1 MWKRGD
7 IQKGAGMMKNIIR
20 VNTGV
25 LAAFCCL
32 GLAENVMATDFDGI
46 TATNIAQVAPG
57 TTNYFLGKLGIG
69 TNNPA
74 TPLHVVGNA
83 RIDGTLR
90 VFQGSSP
97 AGNMGIEGLSAGP
110 TSGVTNGLWIGGGA
124 GVGAAGS
131 SWLALGFNTGNSCIG
146 SYWSAVGYY
155 AAYRSPG
162 ASNLFLG
169 SYAYWGDTN
178 IVCTNVTM
186 LGAHTYYIWTAATNK
201 LGRKDN
207 ILILGSSQSAYLSGS
222 LYVAGDGLIEGN
234 FTVKSN
240 LVVGTGTATA
250 PGSVAEGCSTA
261 SGWYSHAEG
270 TSTASSSCSHAEGGG
285 TTASGG
291 GENHSEGISSVAS
304 GYCCSHAE
312 GENTYAEGEA
322 SHSEGYDTEA
332 SGLASH
338 SAGEHASAYHNNAY
352 VWSDGT
358 TVASTTN
365 KQYTVC
371 ATNGIRLMGGP
382 TTVVPGGDIS
392 MGTFQS
398 MP

>member
-1 MWKRGD
+1 
-7 IQKGAGMMKNIIR
+7 
-20 VNTGV
+20 
-25 LAAFCCL
+25 
-32 GLAENVMATDFDGI
+32 
-46 TATNIAQVAPG
+46 
-57 TTNYFLGKLGIG
+57 
-69 TNNPA
+69 
-74 TPLHVVGNA
+74 
-83 RIDGTLR
+83 
-90 VFQGSSP
+90 
-97 AGNMGIEGLSAGP
+97 
-110 TSGVTNGLWIGGGA
+110 
-124 GVGAAGS
+124 
-131 SWLALGFNTGNSCIG
+131 LGFNTGNSCIG

-358 TVASTTN
+358 SVASTTN